1 LFFASFKSCRIA
13 HKVFGLPQDQKEYG
27 GCKEKCQQDTNDA
40 VSLLFRKD
48 SNEFSIAD
56 KIFIKAEHAQMAK
69 DNKNGSNL
77 NHPQKGIKLSNIP
90 NPDAI
95 VDPRAMMIIPVN
107 TSPTDKAMKL
117 IFLLVSAL
125 GTKW

>member
-1 LFFASFKSCRIA
+1 
-13 HKVFGLPQDQKEYG
+13 
-27 GCKEKCQQDTNDA
+27 
-40 VSLLFRKD
+40 LLFRKD
-48 SNEFSIAD
+48 SNKFSITD

-107 TSPTDKAMKL
+107 TSATNKAMKL

>member
-1 LFFASFKSCRIA
+1 
-13 HKVFGLPQDQKEYG
+13 
-27 GCKEKCQQDTNDA
+27 
-40 VSLLFRKD
+40 
-48 SNEFSIAD
+48 
-56 KIFIKAEHAQMAK
+56 MAK

-107 TSPTDKAMKL
+107 TSATNKAMKL